1 MLLLRLT
8 ERQSK
13 ALFFIVSILF
23 QCILWENVTVT
34 NDSTNAGRRK
44 FLVGSTSVAGV
55 AGVAGVSVPFVG
67 SWNPS
72 AKARAAGAPVRIDI
86 GGLQAGEML
95 GPIPAWR
102 GRPIFVIKRSE
113 DALNALNESP
123 GRLTDPNS
131 EELEQPTYAQNE
143 FRSRRP
149 DVMVLVGLCPHLFC
163 SPTPHIELKPE
174 PFDTDWRGGFFC
186 PCHGSRFDLA
196 GRVYSGSPASR
207 NMQVPPHSFEGDDV
221 LVIGVDEETT
231 A

>member
-1 MLLLRLT
+1 M
-8 ERQSK
+8 
-13 ALFFIVSILF
+13 
-23 QCILWENVTVT
+23 T

-113 DALNALNESP
+113 DALSALNESP

-131 EELEQPTYAQNE
+131 EELEQPAYAQNE

-149 DVMVLVGLCPHLFC
+149 DVIVLVGLCPHLFC